1 MKLALN
7 DLRKTRIDKLIV
19 ESVDLSLYIAHAEI
33 GSERYLIAGK
43 DNRPLK
49 TQNLLDMKTALASLS
64 AKSIVLS
71 HRSSY
76 DEMVGHEHGG
86 KENLMEL
93 PLSPGF
99 ESLPAW
105 LQ

>member
-1 MKLALN
+1 MKRALS
-7 DLRKTRIDKLIV
+7 DLRKEQIDKLIV
-19 ESVDLSLYIAHAEI
+19 ESVDLSIYIAHAEI
-33 GSERYLIAGK
+33 GANRYLIAGK
-43 DNRPLK
+43 DGRPLK
-49 TQNLLDMKTALASLS
+49 TQNLLDMKTALAPLR
-64 AKSIVLS
+64 AEIIVLS

-86 KENLMEL
+86 KENLMEI
-93 PLSPGF
+93 PLGPGF